1 MGANHRDLNP
11 YTWARPRTNKKPAGR
26 LKILW
31 TARRWPCYL
40 VRVDWKALLIL
51 LARAALQVLAD
62 ELDPANRR
70 RPPQEDKAEPKQA
83 PTPTPAETGASQ
95 AAPQSAESAGWGPCT
110 EQPAVTVLRIET
122 DQGSTV
128 SPVSFI
134 GDESFAPERVQRE
147 RKPGESRR
155 VRRKTQA
162 EEKRAALPR
171 PEYTPEMKA
180 GIERMRARAR
190 GLPVVYPQPAAPPRR
205 RAAGA
210 PLAIARLAPAT
221 LMLLASGEPM
231 MEAAAA
237 A

>member
-1 MGANHRDLNP
+1 
-11 YTWARPRTNKKPAGR
+11 
-26 LKILW
+26 LW
-31 TARRWPCYL
+31 RPCYL
-40 VRVDWKALLIL
+40 VVMDWKALLIL
-51 LARAALQVLAD
+51 LTKAVLQVLAD

-70 RPPQEDKAEPKQA
+70 HRPHEDRREPKQA
-83 PTPTPAETGASQ
+83 PTPPPHAGTGAPQ

-205 RAAGA
+205 RAAGG
-210 PLAIARLAPAT
+210 PLGLTRLAPAT

-231 MEAAAA
+231 MEAATAA
-237 A
+237 